1 MLLQGRAV
9 GNQPGL
15 WVRARLQE
23 ELYQL
28 GRLVQQHAGK
38 VLFTGLLLL
47 ASLTIG
53 LKSVKL
59 EDRIEKLWVEQGGRL
74 DRELQYV
81 EDTLGRDSG
90 GINQMVIQT
99 SESGQLLSPE
109 SLLHHM
115 QVRIIQYF
123 IN

>member
-1 MLLQGRAV
+1 M

-115 QVRIIQYF
+115 QVRSIQFF